1 MRASREEL
9 RNIIAETLSEGLLD
23 DLKKRLAASKSRAA
37 EEKSA
42 RDRAAAEELSG
53 ALGASARELK
63 LKSLLSKHVE
73 SLKKLLDNID
83 LFANNELDAK
93 AVSNNL
99 REFIQKSRVMP
110 DNLGDISIEYSDG
123 ISELWISM
131 RDKIENLNSKKLEEL
146 FKSKDF
152 PMDAYSRIKDLNLRK
167 SSPEVMMKLATSGA
181 PSAPKKIEKNVGKKS
196 YTGSKGELTST
207 EEEELEALRQKF
219 ASEQKPKN
227 ESRHFMS
234 RFSLALRATQSTVIL
249 EALSYRSHPLHA
261 YVSRSITGTSRAPN
275 RVMTEARDVLLSRL
289 IECGEEEMMPYP
301 DHAHDMDPGAEKMG
315 PSETGPFDAPD
326 EEHPGYMLL
335 GNLKRL
341 AAKAEELAGLA
352 SPWDDAEPWIESKV
366 NSAAEHLDA
375 VHDYIMYSVL
385 DQDFD
390 PMEHEEMMYECGE
403 MSGDVLSG
411 DTMAG
416 DMMHEPLVHGRY
428 FGDGGSASMARGQ
441 LFQIAKKAQ
450 SMSDRLTD
458 DDTLPEWLQSKVAM
472 AYQTIATVSDYM
484 DYKMSKFDMG
494 DPMRRDL

>member
-1 MRASREEL
+1 MRASRKDL
-9 RNIIAETLSEGLLD
+9 RNIIAETLSEGRLD
-23 DLKKRLAASKSRAA
+23 DLKNRLAASKSVAQR
-37 EEKSA
+37 K
-42 RDRAAAEELSG
+42 AAEELSG
-53 ALGASARELK
+53 VLGASAKELK

-83 LFANNELDAK
+83 QFANNELNAT
-93 AVSNNL
+93 AISTGL
-99 REFIQKSRVMP
+99 SEFIKNSRVMP
-110 DNLGDISIEYSDG
+110 DNIGDISTAYSEG
-123 ISELWISM
+123 ISNLWIKM
-131 RDKIENLNSKKLEEL
+131 RDKIENLDSKKLEDL
-146 FKSKDF
+146 FKSKNF
-152 PMDAYSRIKDLNLRK
+152 PTEAYSRIKDLNLRK
-167 SSPEVMMKLATSGA
+167 SSPEVMMKQATSGA

-196 YTGSKGELTST
+196 YTGAQGELTSA
-207 EEEELEALRQKF
+207 EEAELEALRNKF
-219 ASEQKPKN
+219 ASEKGPKN
-227 ESRHFMS
+227 ESRNFMS
-234 RFSLALRATQSTVIL
+234 RFSLALRSTQSTVIL
-249 EALSYRSHPLHA
+249 EALSDCSHPLHA
-261 YVSRSITGTSRAPN
+261 YVSRSITGSSRASSH
-275 RVMTEARDVLLSRL
+275 VISEARDALQSRL

-301 DHAHDMDPGAEKMG
+301 DHAHDMDHSAEKMG

-403 MSGDVLSG
+403 MPGGVLSG

-494 DPMRRDL
+494 DPMRSDL

>member
-9 RNIIAETLSEGLLD
+9 RNIIAETLLEGLNYKEKLA
-23 DLKKRLAASKSRAA
+23 DLRSKAAKAKS
-37 EEKSA
+37 E

-53 ALGASARELK
+53 VLGSSAIDFK
-63 LKSLLSKHVE
+63 VKSLLRNHVE

-83 LFANNELDAK
+83 QFANNELNAT

-99 REFIQKSRVMP
+99 REFIQNSRKNP
-110 DNLGDISIEYSDG
+110 GNLEDISILYNDNLAN
-123 ISELWISM
+123 LWYKM
-131 RDKIENLNSKKLEEL
+131 VDKIENLSSEKLNEL
-146 FKSKDF
+146 VKSKNF
-152 PMDAYSRIKDLNLRK
+152 PTDEYSRIKDLNLRK
-167 SSPEVMMKLATSGA
+167 SSPEVMMKQATSGA

-196 YTGSKGELTST
+196 YTGAQGELTSA
-207 EEEELEALRQKF
+207 EKKELEALRQQF
-219 ASEQKPKN
+219 ASEQGPKN
-227 ESRHFMS
+227 ESRNFMS
-234 RFSLALRATQSTVIL
+234 RFSLALRSTQSTVIL
-249 EALSYRSHPLHA
+249 EALSDCSHPLHA
-261 YVSRSITGTSRAPN
+261 YVSRSITGSSRAPSH
-275 RVMTEARDVLLSRL
+275 VISEARDALQSRL

-301 DHAHDMDPGAEKMG
+301 DHAHDMDHSAEKMG

-403 MSGDVLSG
+403 MAGGVLSG

-494 DPMRRDL
+494 DPVRSDL